1 MNEDKTVVGGVVTD
15 CVVRDLETS
24 RTAVEVTVPIQLT
37 ASHLGRSL
45 YSRTVS
51 VVSSTVRVPPYQF
64 FFISTECLNS
74 LGALLK
80 LVRSPLSKFFNSL
93 EHIPPK

>member
-45 YSRTVS
+45 YSRTV
-51 VVSSTVRVPPYQF
+51 VSSTVRVPLYQL

>member
-45 YSRTVS
+45 YSRTV
-51 VVSSTVRVPPYQF
+51 VSSTVRVPPYQLF
-64 FFISTECLNS
+64 FFISTEFLNP

>member
-45 YSRTVS
+45 YSRTV
-51 VVSSTVRVPPYQF
+51 VSITVRVPPYQLF
-64 FFISTECLNS
+64 FFLFPRNAST
-74 LGALLK
+74 
-80 LVRSPLSKFFNSL
+80 P
-93 EHIPPK
+93 

>member
-1 MNEDKTVVGGVVTD
+1 MNEDRTVVGGVVTD

-45 YSRTVS
+45 NSRT
-51 VVSSTVRVPPYQF
+51 VVSSTVRVPPYQL
-64 FFISTECLNS
+64 FFISMECLNP
-74 LGALLK
+74 LVALLK